1 MRGRSF
7 GVRGPLM
14 AKRAFP
20 LTPEDATAESV
31 SRFGEEA
38 RRAAQESAKDKYSGF
53 DQSFLRAPPELLDA
67 GTPRLYPPGRGTR

>member
-1 MRGRSF
+1 HPCAACAAAVSLVPKTCATRAARRPTRHF
-7 GVRGPLM
+7 DLD

-53 DQSFLRAPPELLDA
+53 
-67 GTPRLYPPGRGTR
+67 

>member
-1 MRGRSF
+1 MQAKRARRVPHAADARQDHF
-7 GVRGPLM
+7 DLD

-53 DQSFLRAPPELLDA
+53 
-67 GTPRLYPPGRGTR
+67 